1 MNQDTPLQWGVV
13 FLRGSTIIHE
23 EENMNRSAKDTAKK
37 EMRRKRR
44 ESLLSSGKLSEQEQI
59 LVLQGEIKA
68 LKAQIRDKVAEEYDA
83 TVVKRKIFELSTG
96 EINRPTWLVQPRKS
110 ESSSLGIPTI
120 FASDW
125 HYGEKVFS
133 QQIGYVNSFDLNIAD
148 KRIEAL
154 VNNSINVL
162 FNYLSNPKY
171 DGLVFPLGGDMFS
184 GDIHDELSK
193 TNEATMFKLLLRLA
207 GRLSWA
213 INTFADKFGKVYVP
227 VVAGNHGR
235 TSRKPVFKNRAEENY
250 DWLLGC
256 ILAREFK
263 NDKRVQFEITE
274 GTDISY
280 SIYGHKYLL
289 THGDQ
294 FSGGDSII
302 GTSGTVARGDSKKRN
317 RESQINKPYDTLICG
332 HFHQLVVTKKAIING
347 SLKGYDEYASQH
359 NFPFERPQ
367 QAMWLTHPE
376 HGITFNMPIFLEE
389 TKKRVYKLPVEF
401 NNELSR

>member
-1 MNQDTPLQWGVV
+1 M
-13 FLRGSTIIHE
+13 S
-23 EENMNRSAKDTAKK
+23 RSAKDSKKK
-37 EMRRKRR
+37 EYRSRRRQ
-44 ESLLSSGKLSEQEQI
+44 SLLESGKLSPEEQI
-59 LVLQGEIKA
+59 VVLQGEIKS
-68 LKAQIRDKVAEEYDA
+68 LKAQVRDKIAEEFDA
-83 TVVKRKIFELSTG
+83 TIVKQKIFELSSG
-96 EINRPTWLVQPRKS
+96 EIHQPNWLVQPRKS
-110 ESSSLGIPTI
+110 SSSSLGIPTI

-154 VNNSINVL
+154 VNNSINIL

-184 GDIHDELSK
+184 GDIHDELSR

-207 GRLSWA
+207 GRISWA
-213 INTFADKFGKVYVP
+213 INSFADKFGKVYVP
-227 VVAGNHGR
+227 VVVGNHGR

-263 NDKRVQFEITE
+263 NDKRVHFEVTE

-302 GTSGTVARGDSKKRN
+302 GAIGTVARGDSKKRN
-317 RESQINKPYDTLICG
+317 REAQINKPYDTLICG

-389 TKKRVYKLPVEF
+389 AKKRVYKLPVEF
-401 NNELSR
+401 

>member
-1 MNQDTPLQWGVV
+1 
-13 FLRGSTIIHE
+13 
-23 EENMNRSAKDTAKK
+23 MNRSSRDTAKK
-37 EMRRKRR
+37 ESRNKRR
-44 ESLLSSGKLSEQEQI
+44 NSLLESGKLSPNEQVI
-59 LVLQGEIKA
+59 VLQGEVKA
-68 LKAQIRDKVAEEYDA
+68 LKAQLRDKIAEEYDA
-83 TVVKRKIFELSTG
+83 TTVKQKIFDIASG
-96 EINRPTWLVQPRKS
+96 EISQPSWLVQPRTNS
-110 ESSSLGIPTI
+110 DSSLGIPTI

-133 QQIGYVNSFDLNIAD
+133 QQIGYVNSFDLAIAD

-184 GDIHDELSK
+184 GDIHDELTKS
-193 TNEATMFKLLLRLA
+193 NEAGMFKLLLRLA

-213 INTFADKFGKVYVP
+213 INVFADKFGKVYVP
-227 VVAGNHGR
+227 VVVGNHGR

-263 NDKRVQFEITE
+263 NDKRVHFEITE

-302 GTSGTVARGDSKKRN
+302 GAIGTVARGDSKKRN
-317 RESQINKPYDTLICG
+317 REAQINKPYDTLICG
-332 HFHQLVVTKKAIING
+332 HFHQLVVTKKAIVNG
-347 SLKGYDEYASQH
+347 SLKGYDEYAAIH

-389 TKKRVYKLPVEF
+389 AKKRVYKLPVEF
-401 NNELSR
+401 NHV

>member
-1 MNQDTPLQWGVV
+1 M
-13 FLRGSTIIHE
+13 S
-23 EENMNRSAKDTAKK
+23 RSAKDSKKK
-37 EMRRKRR
+37 EYRSRRRQ
-44 ESLLSSGKLSEQEQI
+44 SLLESGKLSPEEQI
-59 LVLQGEIKA
+59 VVLQGEIKS
-68 LKAQIRDKVAEEYDA
+68 LKAQVRDKIAEEFDA
-83 TVVKRKIFELSTG
+83 TIVKQKIFELSSG
-96 EINRPTWLVQPRKS
+96 EIHQPNWLVQPRKS
-110 ESSSLGIPTI
+110 SSSSLGIPTI

-154 VNNSINVL
+154 VNNSINIL

-184 GDIHDELSK
+184 GDIHDELSR

-213 INTFADKFGKVYVP
+213 INSFADKFGKVYVP
-227 VVAGNHGR
+227 VVVGNHGR

-263 NDKRVQFEITE
+263 NDKRVHFEVTE

-302 GTSGTVARGDSKKRN
+302 GAIGTVARGDSKKRN
-317 RESQINKPYDTLICG
+317 REAQINKPYDTLICG

-389 TKKRVYKLPVEF
+389 AKKRVYKLPVEF
-401 NNELSR
+401 

>member
-1 MNQDTPLQWGVV
+1 
-13 FLRGSTIIHE
+13 
-23 EENMNRSAKDTAKK
+23 MNRSSRDTAKK
-37 EMRRKRR
+37 ESRNKRR
-44 ESLLSSGKLSEQEQI
+44 NSLLESGKLSPNEQVI
-59 LVLQGEIKA
+59 VLQGEVKA
-68 LKAQIRDKVAEEYDA
+68 LKAQLRDKIAEEYDA
-83 TVVKRKIFELSTG
+83 TTVKQKIFDIASG
-96 EINRPTWLVQPRKS
+96 EISQPSWLVQPRKS
-110 ESSSLGIPTI
+110 ADSSLGIPTI

-133 QQIGYVNSFDLNIAD
+133 QQIGYVNSFDLAIAD

-184 GDIHDELSK
+184 GDIHDELTKS
-193 TNEATMFKLLLRLA
+193 NEAGMFKLLLRLA

-213 INTFADKFGKVYVP
+213 INVFADKFGKVYVP
-227 VVAGNHGR
+227 VVVGNHGR

-263 NDKRVQFEITE
+263 NDKRVHFEITE

-302 GTSGTVARGDSKKRN
+302 GAIGTVARGDSKKRN
-317 RESQINKPYDTLICG
+317 REAQINKPYDTLICG
-332 HFHQLVVTKKAIING
+332 HFHQLVVTKKAIVNG
-347 SLKGYDEYASQH
+347 SLKGYDEYAAIH

-389 TKKRVYKLPVEF
+389 AKKRVYKLPVEF
-401 NNELSR
+401 NRV